1 VAVHADFVASR
12 VGDALR
18 AERRRSALAR
28 SVFSTSLLVFSA
40 LVVFL
45 ALGKLSGA
53 IARSRQWV
61 ASRPSGLPA
70 VRIAG
75 IDVVRPVALRGVA
88 LGAIDAS
95 RWVFG
100 IGLVY
105 VWLLFAL
112 SLFETTRPYSERLT
126 GIVLAPLYGFLGRLT
141 ATMPVLFLAAVGGL
155 VLLITL
161 RVIALFF
168 EGVTRGE
175 PALSWLPPDLASPT
189 SILVRIG
196 LILVAASAATPLL
209 TGNEEGPLARA
220 SLVAMAALALALSPI
235 LATAVVGITVLFG
248 RQLKVGDFVE
258 LGERAGVVRGLGLLA
273 VTLEDAQGCTV
284 RVPHLG
290 GLLYPTK
297 VKGPMPPVAV
307 EIGVL
312 SKHDITDVLEL
323 LSKVAA
329 GVGIRGRV
337 EVARIGGTETL
348 YRLTVLSAS
357 ATVRS
362 ELLTAAAKALREAD
376 IQLGQSSPSLGRR

>member
-1 VAVHADFVASR
+1 
-12 VGDALR
+12 
-18 AERRRSALAR
+18 
-28 SVFSTSLLVFSA
+28 
-40 LVVFL
+40 
-45 ALGKLSGA
+45 
-53 IARSRQWV
+53 
-61 ASRPSGLPA
+61 
-70 VRIAG
+70 
-75 IDVVRPVALRGVA
+75 
-88 LGAIDAS
+88 
-95 RWVFG
+95 
-100 IGLVY
+100 
-105 VWLLFAL
+105 
-112 SLFETTRPYSERLT
+112 
-126 GIVLAPLYGFLGRLT
+126 
-141 ATMPVLFLAAVGGL
+141 MPVLFLAAVGGL

-189 SILVRIG
+189 SVLVRIG
-196 LILVAASAATPLL
+196 LVVVAASAATPLL

-220 SLVAMAALALALSPI
+220 SLVVMAALALALSPI
-235 LATAVVGITVLFG
+235 LATAAVGITVLFG

-290 GLLYPTK
+290 GLLHPTK

-312 SKHDITDVLEL
+312 SKHDVDEVLEL

-337 EVARIGGTETL
+337 EVARIGGSETL

-362 ELLTAAAKALREAD
+362 ELLTAAAKALRDAD